1 MLRPHDASL
10 VFPLLIGA
18 RPISPIN
25 LASYILHFIQCR
37 TDFHHRVADHARIQT
52 ESPLDGV
59 LCLCARVEAHDEVVA
74 IVVSCALL
82 ARGFGEEESAPVCD
96 AADDAACGED
106 LVACC
111 ASDSGGYVRG
121 VRRWCGMSGGR
132 TL

>member
-1 MLRPHDASL
+1 
-10 VFPLLIGA
+10 
-18 RPISPIN
+18 
-25 LASYILHFIQCR
+25 
-37 TDFHHRVADHARIQT
+37 
-52 ESPLDGV
+52 V